1 MRVNLEISHGKTVM
15 NINASVGNGKASIK
29 WLGMMAAHR
38 FATVENS
45 NFVGSSLKTFRPL
58 PKCVY
63 TDKMPFL
70 FPDSTVM
77 EAIGGGGGGD
87 DGGKKVYVELYDNVS
102 LDEHSIPIY
111 HPWYIIAFHISEQN
125 AEIRSKLIAKMK
137 REVEQIDQ
145 QRSRE
150 LEDNRIASNL
160 PKLKLMREIMKDQL
174 AHQTSIEAA
183 MRNEWNLIT
192 NSGIL
197 DIIVPKQEEQEI
209 IRMFLL
215 ENYADMSHMY
225 KYYSAVN
232 SQGGTHTLEFIEF
245 SKLVHESEIL
255 LGENANMILTFFGAD
270 PKRTNIHSEINL
282 WEFFV
287 SFIKIA
293 IYKHITL
300 PKKQSMTKKKKGRQ
314 ATVSRAS
321 KITPSRA
328 VQIMWDEHFVPLI
341 ARLPASA
348 ELKASLA
355 SEEGLLLLHDHLPCL
370 KKYFCIYA
378 EIDIQDDDNDNENEN
393 VTDSNTTTADSSN
406 MVDEDSDSRGG
417 SIQEGA
423 MTLKQFSAFAT
434 FFLGISMNDNGVT
447 MKDVR
452 QIFSASQSDEE
463 SNEEETHFE
472 EKDHQE
478 LLVFPEFIEA
488 IARLGVLKYSST
500 GMGASDDTTSHAV
513 QKLPLECIRR
523 ALGRILES

>member
-1 MRVNLEISHGKTVM
+1 M

-77 EAIGGGGGGD
+77 EAIGDGD
-87 DGGKKVYVELYDNVS
+87 GDGDGDGEKVYVELYDNLS
-102 LDEHSIPIY
+102 LDEHSIPKY

-125 AEIRSKLIAKMK
+125 AEMRSKLITKMK
-137 REVEQIDQ
+137 REVEEIDQ

-160 PKLKLMREIMKDQL
+160 PKLNLMREIMKDQL

-255 LGENANMILTFFGAD
+255 SGENANMILTFFGAD

-321 KITPSRA
+321 KITPSQA

-378 EIDIQDDDNDNENEN
+378 EINIQDDDNDNDN
-393 VTDSNTTTADSSN
+393 VTDSNTTTDSN
-406 MVDEDSDSRGG
+406 MVDEDSDRGG
-417 SIQEGA
+417 SVQEGA
-423 MTLKQFSAFAT
+423 LTLKQFSAFAT
-434 FFLGISMNDNGVT
+434 FFLGVSMNENGVT

-500 GMGASDDTTSHAV
+500 GMGGGDDTSHAV

-523 ALGRILES
+523 ALERILES